1 MTDSEPSTLPMDL
14 DTPRVLEALRAV
26 SKFGRDP
33 DVELVEL
40 LANFGERDEETWLA
54 SALDRLARDASSD

>member
-1 MTDSEPSTLPMDL
+1 MTDSEPSTLTTDL

-26 SKFGRDP
+26 SKIGRDP

-40 LANFGERDEETWLA
+40 LAGFVERDEGTWLA